1 MIVQR
6 YKQNASGKYSIYLD
20 IRTKGEHGEQKR
32 TYEFLRIYVSK
43 DYSKTRRILK
53 EDEQKMEL
61 ARSIC
66 SKRELEINGNSRNVT
81 QNGQRVNLSLL
92 QYIQSEFDRT
102 KRDGYIYLLQHVQ
115 KFSNKKDVI
124 FSDVSTTFLNS
135 FAEYLETKI
144 ARNTVVKYLRMLK
157 QLISKA
163 FSDEIISENPFARF
177 EMLHKQE
184 VVRGYLTLRELRLM
198 NETETWFED
207 DIRQGFLFSCF
218 TGLRHSDVKSL
229 TYSQITAENNSE
241 NEYEQ
246 RYTMQLRP
254 VKTANTKGTMLQVPL
269 SQQAI
274 SIFLNMKKMNKTL
287 QNDFVFSKLPN
298 KDLCSYHVKQWALK
312 AGIKKHVNFHL
323 ARHTFATLSL
333 TSGIDIYT
341 VGKLLGHSSIVN
353 TQVYAKIIDEK
364 KKEEVKKFPQFL

>member
-1 MIVQR
+1 MIALR
-6 YKQNASGKYSIYLD
+6 YKENKSGKYSVYLD
-20 IRTKGEHGEQKR
+20 IRTKGERGEQQR
-32 TYEFLRIYVSK
+32 SYEFLRIYVSK
-43 DYSKTRRILK
+43 DYNTTRRIVK
-53 EDEQKMEL
+53 EDEAKMEL

-66 SKRELEINGNSRNVT
+66 SKRELEINGNGRNIS

-102 KRDGYIYLLQHVQ
+102 KRDGYLYLFKHLQA
-115 KFSNKKDVI
+115 FSKKKDI
-124 FSDVSTTFLNS
+124 LFSDVSCTFLNN
-135 FAEYLETKI
+135 FAEYLEIKI

-157 QLISKA
+157 QIISKA

-177 EMLHKQE
+177 EMPHKQE
-184 VVRGYLTLRELRLM
+184 VERGYLTLQELKLM

-229 TYSQITAENNSE
+229 TYSQITVVNKSE
-241 NEYEQ
+241 NEHEQ
-246 RYTMQLRP
+246 HYTMQLRP
-254 VKTANTKGTMLQVPL
+254 VKTANTKGNMLQVPL

-274 SIFLNMKKMNKTL
+274 SIFLNIKKDNKTL
-287 QNDFVFSKLPN
+287 QNDFVFPKLPN
-298 KDLCSYHVKQWALK
+298 KDLCSYHVKQWAIK

-341 VGKLLGHSSIVN
+341 VGKLLGHTSIVN

-364 KKEEVKKFPQFL
+364 KKEEVNKFPKFM

>member
-1 MIVQR
+1 MITLR
-6 YKQNASGKYSIYLD
+6 YKENKSGKYSVYLD
-20 IRTKGEHGEQKR
+20 IRTKDEHGEQKR
-32 TYEFLRIYVSK
+32 RYEFLRIYVSK
-43 DYSKTRRILK
+43 DYNTTRRIVK
-53 EDEQKMEL
+53 EDEAKMEL

-66 SKRELEINGNSRNVT
+66 SKRELEINGNSRNLT
-81 QNGQRVNLSLL
+81 HQNKRVNLSLL

-102 KRDGYIYLLQHVQ
+102 KRDGYIYLLQHLQ
-115 KFSNKKDVI
+115 SFSKKKDI
-124 FSDVSTTFLNS
+124 LFSDVSSTFLNN

-157 QLISKA
+157 QIISKA
-163 FSDEIISENPFARF
+163 FSDEIINENPFARF
-177 EMLHKQE
+177 EMPRKQE
-184 VVRGYLTLRELRLM
+184 VERGYLTLQELRLM

-229 TYSQITAENNSE
+229 TYSQITIENI
-241 NEYEQ
+241 NEQEQ
-246 RYTMQLRP
+246 RYTMHLRP
-254 VKTANTKGTMLQVPL
+254 VKTANTKGNMLQVPL

-274 SIFLNMKKMNKTL
+274 SIFLNMKEKNKTL
-287 QNDFVFSKLPN
+287 QNDFVFPKLPS
-298 KDLCSYHVKQWALK
+298 KDMSTYHVKQWAIK
-312 AGIKKHVNFHL
+312 AGIKKHVHFHL

-341 VGKLLGHSSIVN
+341 VGKLLGHSSIEN

-364 KKEEVKKFPQFL
+364 KKEEVNKFPKFM